1 MTAFP
6 EYPQYDGLGLAQLVA
21 SKQVT
26 PGDLVEEAITRIE
39 RFNPQLN
46 AVVYGLFDQA
56 RAAASGPVPD
66 GPFKGV
72 PFLLKDLHTQMMGIP
87 ASLGTRIL
95 RDVPAQFDAEMTVR
109 YRRAGLIPVG
119 RANCSEFGILPYT
132 EPEAFGPTRNPWN
145 LALTPG
151 GSSGGSA
158 AAVAAR
164 LVPMADASDSGGSI
178 RTPASCCGLFG
189 LKPTRARTPTG
200 PVDVEVW
207 RGFSVQH
214 AITRSVRDSAALLDC
229 VAGPD
234 AGAFYYAPPV
244 ERTFLSEVTRQPGR
258 LRIAFTAKPFLGHE
272 LHPDCLAG
280 LEATA
285 RLLEGLGHDV
295 FETDLTFDRKKL
307 AMAYLLSIASEIAVQ
322 MRSAAKASGRRFNL
336 DDFEPATSGLYLF
349 ASATSAA
356 DYAEALGD
364 LQFVARQVAPFF
376 DTCDVL
382 LTPTLAAPPFAIG
395 SLQATPL
402 ERTAVR
408 LLSKFNGG
416 KLMLAAGI
424 VDRNADHTFDWIPYE
439 PIWNITGHPAMSV
452 PLYWNAEGIPIGMH
466 FTGHFGDEATLFRL
480 AGQLERAQPWH
491 DRLPAGY

>member
-1 MTAFP
+1 MTPFP
-6 EYPQYDGLGLAQLVA
+6 EYSHYDGLGLAQLVA

-26 PGDLVEEAITRIE
+26 PGELVEEAIAQIE
-39 RFNPQLN
+39 AHNPKIN
-46 AVVYGLFDQA
+46 AVIYKLYDQA
-56 RAAASGPVPD
+56 RAAASGPLPD

-72 PFLLKDLHTQMMGIP
+72 PFLLKDLHTQIMGVP

-95 RDVPAQFDAEMTVR
+95 RDVPAQFDAEMTIR

-119 RANCSEFGILPYT
+119 RASCSEFGIMPYT
-132 EPEAFGPTRNPWN
+132 EPEAFGPTRNPWD

-164 LVPMADASDSGGSI
+164 MVPMADASDAGGSI

-200 PVDVEVW
+200 PREVEVW

-234 AGAFYYAPPV
+234 AGAFYYPPPV
-244 ERTFLSEVTRQPGR
+244 ERSFLTEVTREPGR
-258 LRIAFTAKPFLGHE
+258 LRIAFTARPFLGHE
-272 LHPDCLAG
+272 VHPDCLAG
-280 LEATA
+280 LDATV
-285 RLLEGLGHDV
+285 RLLKELGHEV
-295 FETDLTFDRKKL
+295 FEADLTFDRKRL
-307 AMAYLLSIASEIAVQ
+307 SMAYLLSIGSEISVE
-322 MRSAAKASGRRFNL
+322 MRSAAKASGRKFDL
-336 DDFEPATSGLYLF
+336 DDFEPGTSGLYLF
-349 ASATSAA
+349 ATAVSAA
-356 DYAEALGD
+356 DYAQALHD
-364 LQFVARQVAPFF
+364 LQYLAREVAPFF
-376 DTCDVL
+376 ESCDAL
-382 LTPTLAAPPFAIG
+382 LTPTLAAPPFPIG
-395 SLQATPL
+395 SLQPASL
-402 ERTAVR
+402 EKMAVR

-466 FTGHFGDEATLFRL
+466 FTGRFGDEATLFRL
-480 AGQLERAQPWH
+480 AGQLERAQPWSE
-491 DRLPAGY
+491 RVPAGY